1 MIKLSI
7 NDITKYNIFSVF
19 SKFMIQSGAFSF
31 IIGTTVGYG
40 ATNIVKSFKT
50 EILDDYVFKRLNLKN
65 NSIVNFLSTIIELI
79 ILVYVLFLL
88 YNYLFPDIYKISIQ
102 KADEEK
108 KWKKDVLTALS
119 DINNKMTKE

>member
-1 MIKLSI
+1 MLNFSI

-31 IIGTTVGYG
+31 IIGTTVGFG
-40 ATNIVKSFKT
+40 ATNIVKSFKK
-50 EILDDYVFKRLNLKN
+50 EILDNYVFNKLNLKD

-88 YNYLFPDIYKISIQ
+88 YNYLFPDIYKIAVQ
-102 KADEEK
+102 KSDEEK
-108 KWKKDVLTALS
+108 KWKNNVLTALN
-119 DINNKMTKE
+119 DINNKMTKS

>member
-1 MIKLSI
+1 MLSFSI

-31 IIGTTVGYG
+31 IIGTTVGFG

-50 EILDDYVFKRLNLKN
+50 EILDNYLFSKLNLKN

-88 YNYLFPDIYKISIQ
+88 YNYLFPDIYKLSVQ
-102 KADEEK
+102 KSDEEK
-108 KWKKDVLTALS
+108 KWKNNVLTALN
-119 DINNKMTKE
+119 DINNKMTKS